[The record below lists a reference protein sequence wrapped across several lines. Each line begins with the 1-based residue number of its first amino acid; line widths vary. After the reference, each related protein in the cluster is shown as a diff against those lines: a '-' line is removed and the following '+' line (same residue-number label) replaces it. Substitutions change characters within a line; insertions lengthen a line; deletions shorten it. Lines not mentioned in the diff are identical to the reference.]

1 MGVLNY
7 ILKNPF
13 VIYLSIYGIKTER
26 FNNLIIDK
34 IKSIDSKI
42 KLDIKDVFLKLDL
55 KKRSIKIYTENSKLN
70 FENKY
75 INFPIEFFN
84 VLGSLDLS
92 TILKIISENT
102 VKQFYPSKKI
112 DNFRDFAYRSYGRTL
127 ADLFLI
133 NYTEKLWGIK

>member
-1 MGVLNY
+1 MRKYLIYSTLTIIGLIV
-7 ILKNPF
+7 IF

-34 IKSIDSKI
+34 IKSIDPKI

-75 INFPIEFFN
+75 INF
-84 VLGSLDLS
+84 S
-92 TILKIISENT
+92 
-102 VKQFYPSKKI
+102 KI
-112 DNFRDFAYRSYGRTL
+112 DLNLDFLKYLKKENSIKL
-127 ADLFLI
+127 LI
-133 NYTEKLWGIK
+133 F